1 MPESFYSFVD
11 NLSDDDFASL
21 KKAVARRENIE
32 KYGAATFEELAYQY
46 ERKIVCPKCGS
57 ESVVKNG
64 LSHSGRQR
72 FLCKDCG
79 RKFTYL
85 SKSIF
90 ASTKLD
96 LDKISKTIVLM
107 TFNLPLEAIE
117 EVVDISHPTA
127 YLWRQKILAAVN
139 GWQDRVVLKGRVW
152 IDETYIFD
160 SRILHEDG
168 YQVKRGLSKNLICIA
183 VGIDQYENIYV
194 KICGNGKPSGK
205 RILSVFK
212 DHIEPGSTLV
222 HDGENAHNMLIDKL
236 GLISET
242 HIYNDKNPEYI
253 KNMALINNL
262 CSWLKRYLYRFIG
275 MKLDYLQLYLDWFAY
290 LFRVK
295 KQDEKWP
302 KNKRVLRH
310 LILSDAEFT
319 RGYYLLHHHFC

>member
-1 MPESFYSFVD
+1 M
-11 NLSDDDFASL
+11 
-21 KKAVARRENIE
+21 
-32 KYGAATFEELAYQY
+32 
-46 ERKIVCPKCGS
+46 
-57 ESVVKNG
+57 
-64 LSHSGRQR
+64 
-72 FLCKDCG
+72 
-79 RKFTYL
+79 
-85 SKSIF
+85 
-90 ASTKLD
+90 
-96 LDKISKTIVLM
+96 
-107 TFNLPLEAIE
+107 
-117 EVVDISHPTA
+117 
-127 YLWRQKILAAVN
+127 
-139 GWQDRVVLKGRVW
+139 
-152 IDETYIFD
+152 
-160 SRILHEDG
+160 
-168 YQVKRGLSKNLICIA
+168 
-183 VGIDQYENIYV
+183 
-194 KICGNGKPSGK
+194 
-205 RILSVFK
+205 
-212 DHIEPGSTLV
+212 